1 MKFLNILLS
10 IIFSIILTTSAN
22 ASTQKS
28 ISLIRDDETENF
40 LRDTSESVFSAA
52 GLDPDSIKIIV
63 VNDPSINAF
72 VTAGQKL
79 FIHTGLIMESE
90 KAAGLIGVIAH
101 EAGHIKGAH
110 TIQKGENIKDA
121 GIGSIAGYVLGLGT
135 VLAGAPPEAG
145 FAIGSAGQNIATR
158 NFLAYSRDYENAADT
173 VAVNILSKVG
183 ISPIGLVDILR
194 ELMRKQK
201 ISGDIVD
208 QYMLTHPVSE
218 ERINFIM
225 NYVKQNPESD
235 RKTLEDLERRY
246 ERVRA
251 KLIGFLETPQKTN
264 LIYQGKNSDDAIYA
278 KSIAFHKQ
286 GKFEES
292 MTLLNSLISKNP
304 EDRYYN
310 ELKAQFLFERGDIQ
324 ASVNQYRKVLNIAPN
339 SALVRLKLAEAMIAT
354 NNKSNIESAI
364 GQLKAALTSEPKNYA
379 IINKIGIAYGKLGD
393 LGKSYLYLA
402 ESSIVIKNIL
412 NGRKYLALAEQT
424 MQKNPENIIK
434 LQELKKELDRLKD
447 K

>member
-1 MKFLNILLS
+1 ML
-10 IIFSIILTTSAN
+10 IIFSIIFTTSAN
-22 ASTQKS
+22 AAQQKS
-28 ISLIRDDETENF
+28 ISFIRDDETEDF
-40 LRDTSESVFSAA
+40 LKSTSKSVFSAA

-72 VTAGQKL
+72 VTGGQKL
-79 FIHTGLIMESE
+79 FIHTGLIIQSE

-101 EAGHIKGAH
+101 ETGHIKGAH

-158 NFLAYSRDYENAADT
+158 NFLAYSRDYENAADG
-173 VAVNILSKVG
+173 VAVNILDKVG
-183 ISPIGLVDILR
+183 ISPLGLVDILR
-194 ELMRKQK
+194 ELLRKQK
-201 ISGDIVD
+201 ISGDIAD
-208 QYMLTHPVSE
+208 EYMLTHPVSE
-218 ERINFIM
+218 ERINFIL

-235 RKTLEDLERRY
+235 RPTPPDIEEKY
-246 ERVRA
+246 KRVRA
-251 KLIGFLETPQKTN
+251 KIIGFLETPEKTN
-264 LIYQGKNSDDAIYA
+264 LIYQGQNGDDAIYA
-278 KSIAFHKQ
+278 RSIAFHKQ
-286 GKFEES
+286 GKFDES
-292 MTLLNSLISKNP
+292 MALLNSLLSKYP
-304 EDRYYN
+304 QDRYYN
-310 ELKAQFLFERGDIQ
+310 ELKAQFLFEKGDIE
-324 ASVNQYRKVLNIAPN
+324 AAVNQYRKVLNIAPN

-354 NNKSNIESAI
+354 NTKNNLQAAI

-379 IINKIGIAYGKLGD
+379 IINKIGLAYGKLGD

-424 MQKNPENIIK
+424 MEKSSENLIK

-447 K
+447 KE